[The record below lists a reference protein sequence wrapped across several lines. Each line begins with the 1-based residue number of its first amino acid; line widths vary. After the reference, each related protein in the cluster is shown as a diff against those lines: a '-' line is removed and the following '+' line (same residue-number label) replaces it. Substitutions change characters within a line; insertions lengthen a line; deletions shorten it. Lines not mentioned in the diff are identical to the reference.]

1 MFSIG
6 SSHIE
11 HHLLQSSE
19 KSGVV
24 ASSYTYSFQFSTTF
38 DHESGA
44 PFEPPSGGPSNDV
57 ASAPKPLSPYEKYLT
72 NCASKLKPAE
82 CGKQIFSGVFV
93 GNQIISD
100 YCCHSLVNDVGKS
113 CHYDLTRNALQWP
126 AYAKNKTEILKR
138 NDKVWNDCIAVRPIL
153 P

>member
-1 MFSIG
+1 MASFNGFYDVVTIMISFT
-6 SSHIE
+6 
-11 HHLLQSSE
+11 LLFTTSLCSE
-19 KSGVV
+19 IS
-24 ASSYTYSFQFSTTF
+24 Q
-38 DHESGA
+38 
-44 PFEPPSGGPSNDV
+44 PPSGGPSHDV
-57 ASAPKPLSPYEKYLT
+57 TSAPRPLSSYEKYLT

-82 CGKQIFSGVFV
+82 CGKQIFSAVFV

-153 P
+153 H